1 MKFSPMKNKELNMI
15 ASEKK
20 DYVVVEMVVVAMIHL
35 IFSLSSLVVVVKEV
49 LKNLLVDL
57 M

>member
-15 ASEKK
+15 ALEKK
-20 DYVVVEMVVVAMIHL
+20 DFVVVEMVVVAMIHL